1 MRHRIPERHP
11 RLARSRVM
19 AGVAA
24 LLAIIAVVAGCSSDP
39 VPAPAPSVAAP
50 GSVAPSGAAA
60 PMARS
65 TPVRVQIPTIGVDSA
80 LMQLGL
86 QADGSLQ
93 VPPVGFPAGWYTGAP
108 TPGELGPAI
117 LAGHVDWGGHPG
129 VFYHLRDLQPDAE
142 VTVTR
147 QDRRA
152 AVFRVR
158 QVEEYP
164 KDKFPTDVV
173 YGDIDHAGL
182 RLITCGGSFDRQTRN
197 YDDNI
202 VVFADLVATR
212 PASPALAL
220 GGRPSLD

>member
-11 RLARSRVM
+11 RLARSRVL
-19 AGVAA
+19 AGVAT
-24 LLAIIAVVAGCSSDP
+24 LLAIIAVAAGCSSDAA
-39 VPAPAPSVAAP
+39 PAVPAPSVSAP
-50 GSVAPSGAAA
+50 SSVAPVVSTP
-60 PMARS
+60 PMAKS
-65 TPVRVQIPTIGVDSA
+65 APVRVQIPAIGVDSA
-80 LMQLGL
+80 LMKLGL
-86 QADGSLQ
+86 RADGSLQ

-117 LAGHVDWGGHPG
+117 LAGHVDWGGAPG

-147 QDRRA
+147 QDGSV
-152 AVFRVR
+152 AVFRVT
-158 QVEEYP
+158 QVKEYP

-173 YGDIDHAGL
+173 YGDLDHAGL

-202 VVFADLVATR
+202 VAFADLVATH
-212 PASPALAL
+212 PAAPA
-220 GGRPSLD
+220 

>member
-11 RLARSRVM
+11 RLTRSRVR

-24 LLAIIAVVAGCSSDP
+24 LLTVAVVAGCSVD
-39 VPAPAPSVAAP
+39 PAPAPPPSVSAP
-50 GSVAPSGAAA
+50 GSVAPSSAAA
-60 PMARS
+60 APGALVPMARS
-65 TPVRVQIPTIGVDSA
+65 TPVRVQIPAIGVDST

-142 VTVTR
+142 VTITR
-147 QDRRA
+147 QDGTA
-152 AVFRVR
+152 AVFRVTHVN
-158 QVEEYP
+158 QYP
-164 KDKFPTDVV
+164 KDQFPTQVV
-173 YGDIDHAGL
+173 YGDIDHPGL

-202 VVFADLVATR
+202 VAFADLVATHK
-212 PASPALAL
+212 
-220 GGRPSLD
+220 